1 MNQSVYSES
10 GGKRGL
16 SAGSAHPFSERNY
29 RCATKAMEQAIEE
42 TNIVL

>member
-16 SAGSAHPFSERNY
+16 SGSAHPFSERNY
-29 RCATKAMEQAIEE
+29 RCAIKAMEQAIEE
-42 TNIVL
+42 IKIVL